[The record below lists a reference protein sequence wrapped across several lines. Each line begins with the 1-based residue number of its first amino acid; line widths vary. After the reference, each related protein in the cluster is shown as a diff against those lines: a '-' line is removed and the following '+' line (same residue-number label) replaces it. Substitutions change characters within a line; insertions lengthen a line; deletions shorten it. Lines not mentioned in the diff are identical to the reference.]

1 MGQRSQIFIRY
12 EKDNQKQLIAR
23 YYQWNYGER
32 MISRARYGIE
42 WLKKNYEYLWFN
54 KDKIPRIFDTNF
66 DMIDCVISSD
76 IFEEYKR
83 DIYFNKKYNINEY
96 LFELQDNNDGKLFVD
111 ISADGTIKYALLDCS
126 NKKIMSCSEYMRWDI
141 SKDWNTPRNSSEEE
155 IINICVNNI
164 RTITKM
170 AKKMTKEEVEEFIK
184 YDYSYIVD
192 NV

>member
-42 WLKKNYEYLWFN
+42 WLKKNHKYLWFN
-54 KDKIPRIFDTNF
+54 ENKIPRIFDTNF
-66 DMIDCVISSD
+66 DMIDCVISQD
-76 IFEEYKR
+76 ILEEYKQ
-83 DIYFNKKYNINEY
+83 DIYFNKKYDINEY

-111 ISADGTIKYALLDCS
+111 ILADGTVKYALLDS
-126 NKKIMSCSEYMRWDI
+126 RNKKIMSCSEYMRWDI
-141 SKDWNTPRNSSEEE
+141 SKDWNAPRNSSEEE
-155 IINICVNNI
+155 IINICTKNI
-164 RTITKM
+164 RAVTKM
-170 AKKMTKEEVEEFIK
+170 AKKMTKEEVEEFMK
-184 YDYSYIVD
+184 YDYSYIVN